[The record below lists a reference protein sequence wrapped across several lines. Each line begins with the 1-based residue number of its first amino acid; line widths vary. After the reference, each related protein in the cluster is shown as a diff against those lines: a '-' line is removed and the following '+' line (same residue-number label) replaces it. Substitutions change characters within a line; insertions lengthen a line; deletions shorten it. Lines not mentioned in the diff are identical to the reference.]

1 MTQLR
6 MSLLYCSA
14 AMSGAFSGLLAAA
27 IAKMTGLGGYNGWRW
42 IFILEGVLTVLL
54 GILAFFCLPNSPKL
68 SGRWL
73 NERQVRYLDLMHQK
87 HRGVRKQHQEHGPE
101 AEAEVNKGQ
110 KWKIL
115 ISVLT
120 DWQIYLQAFLFMSS
134 SVPTYA
140 LKFTLPQIMVNMG
153 FSSTKAQLLSAPPYV
168 AGAVSAIV
176 ASRFADRVTWRLP
189 FIIGP
194 QLSLMIAYAVLFT
207 FSENIASNV
216 AVCYTFIHWA
226 TISVYPIVPGANTW
240 TVNNLAG
247 SAKRAMGI
255 AYMIALGN
263 CGGIIGSFIF
273 QESESPRYQTGWG
286 TALGFI
292 CWGVVC
298 ANILEIVYKWQNK
311 KREKLTEDEVRAKYT
326 DDQLEKMGDRSPLFR
341 YAL

>member
-27 IAKMTGLGGYNGWRW
+27 IAKMTGLAGYNGWRW
-42 IFILEGVLTVLL
+42 IFILEGVLTALL
-54 GILAFFCLPNSPKL
+54 GVVAFFCLPNSPKL
-68 SGRWL
+68 SSRWL
-73 NERQVRYLDLMHQK
+73 TESQVRYLDLLHQK
-87 HRGVRKQHQEHGPE
+87 FRGVRKQQEEHGPE
-101 AEAEVNKGQ
+101 AEAAVNKGQ
-110 KWKIL
+110 KWKVL
-115 ISVLT
+115 VSVLT
-120 DWQIYLQAFLFMSS
+120 DWQIYLQAFIFMSS

-153 FSSTKAQLLSAPPYV
+153 FSSTNAQLLSAPPYV
-168 AGAVSAIV
+168 AGAISAVV

-189 FIIGP
+189 FIVGP
-194 QLSLMIAYAVLFT
+194 LLSLMVAYAVLFT
-207 FSENIASNV
+207 FSSDISNNV
-216 AVCYTFIHWA
+216 AVCYTFIHLA
-226 TISVYPIVPGANTW
+226 TISVYPVVPGCNTW

-273 QESESPRYQTGWG
+273 QESENPRYQTGWG

-292 CWGVVC
+292 CWGVCC
-298 ANILEIVYKWQNK
+298 ASMLEIGYKWLNK
-311 KREKLTEDEVRAKYT
+311 NREKMTENEVRAKYT
-326 DDQLEKMGDRSPLFR
+326 EDQLEKMGDRSPLFR
-341 YAL
+341 YSL